1 MNKKYIFW
9 FILGAYGVWFAIL
22 SGSEEIF
29 SGKYWKVIFA
39 VVLGVVSYLLIERVS
54 KK

>member
-22 SGSEEIF
+22 SGSEELF
-29 SGKYWKVIFA
+29 SGKYWKVICA
-39 VVLGVVSYLLIERVS
+39 IILGIGSYLTIERTNR
-54 KK
+54 K